1 MDTGSSKPM
10 DTNGKAAV
18 DPEFAKLDAI
28 AATLPNQEAKDKFWQ
43 YNIELKQKEKE
54 MAKQRQKDMEAKYA
68 NEFAAKQKEMEAK
81 YLSVVRQQND
91 KANSLLLHLLATH
104 GRATRENQEGVARDT
119 AQGKIDLSAPYWTDV
134 AASLENYMKGP
145 VHQPSPPPALAAERD
160 YRLQMMQMHS
170 GEGDIKQQD
179 VAASSSSSQVDWRA
193 RLAETLNDRLQM
205 DTPGLGADPNTLAY
219 MPQTMVSKYRAEVEA
234 SKNGRKRQRTDAFD
248 NE

>member
-1 MDTGSSKPM
+1 
-10 DTNGKAAV
+10 
-18 DPEFAKLDAI
+18 
-28 AATLPNQEAKDKFWQ
+28 
-43 YNIELKQKEKE
+43 
-54 MAKQRQKDMEAKYA
+54 
-68 NEFAAKQKEMEAK
+68 
-81 YLSVVRQQND
+81 
-91 KANSLLLHLLATH
+91 
-104 GRATRENQEGVARDT
+104 
-119 AQGKIDLSAPYWTDV
+119 
-134 AASLENYMKGP
+134 
-145 VHQPSPPPALAAERD
+145 
-160 YRLQMMQMHS
+160 MMQMHS